1 MILVVDSCAVAFPTN
16 ISQLM
21 VPSGA
26 CGEHGRCY
34 SQPGGG
40 FHCSC
45 DPGYTG
51 KYCHES
57 KTVIYNFFSLV
68 HVIYFLLHNLYQVPF
83 LSHSTVFII
92 TLLFCYLFTTPVFD
106 NIEK

>member
-1 MILVVDSCAVAFPTN
+1 MIVVIDSCAVSFPTN

-57 KTVIYNFFSLV
+57 K
-68 HVIYFLLHNLYQVPF
+68 
-83 LSHSTVFII
+83 
-92 TLLFCYLFTTPVFD
+92 YL
-106 NIEK
+106 N